1 MRTKLKRCR
10 QVKIKNGKW
19 KIKNGKWKI
28 KNGKWK
34 MRSKDK
40 IHLIPSGLI

>member
-1 MRTKLKRCR
+1 
-10 QVKIKNGKW
+10 VKIKNGKW